1 MQDTLMS
8 LNFFE
13 AVSGKMKVS
22 GGDINQYSPL
32 VFAYLGDAVYEVF
45 VRMLV
50 VSQGNAPVHIM
61 HKRSVSFVKAKAQ
74 SETIHRILEKL
85 APEEQDV
92 VRRGRNAKS
101 ATVPKNA
108 DVTEYRYAT
117 GFEALLGYLYLK
129 GDYDRLSWVLNMT
142 TEKVE
147 EPEKEALSEENST
160 DKDSIT
166 DGATEDDS
174 AEDYSTKDAA
184 IKEDVI
190 KETTIKEGQADPRS
204 MKERGDS
211 HEGTISE

>member
-1 MQDTLMS
+1 MS

-13 AVSGKMKVS
+13 AVSGKIKVS

-45 VRMLV
+45 IRSLV

-74 SETIHRILEKL
+74 SETIHRIMEKL
-85 APEEQDV
+85 TTEEQDI

-117 GFEALLGYLYLK
+117 GFEALLGYLFLK

-142 TEKVE
+142 TEKDE
-147 EPEKEALSEENST
+147 EPVKEALSEENTAS
-160 DKDSIT
+160 
-166 DGATEDDS
+166 EDP
-174 AEDYSTKDAA
+174 
-184 IKEDVI
+184 IKEDCI
-190 KETTIKEGQADPRS
+190 KEDGIKEDPADPRS

>member
-1 MQDTLMS
+1 MS

-13 AVSGKMKVS
+13 AISGNIKVS

-45 VRMLV
+45 IRSLV

-85 APEEQDV
+85 TTEEQDI

-117 GFEALLGYLYLK
+117 GFEALLGYLFLK

-142 TEKVE
+142 TEKDE
-147 EPEKEALSEENST
+147 ESVKEALSEENTAS
-160 DKDSIT
+160 
-166 DGATEDDS
+166 EDPTL
-174 AEDYSTKDAA
+174 EDA
-184 IKEDVI
+184 IKEDAI
-190 KETTIKEGQADPRS
+190 KEDPADPRS